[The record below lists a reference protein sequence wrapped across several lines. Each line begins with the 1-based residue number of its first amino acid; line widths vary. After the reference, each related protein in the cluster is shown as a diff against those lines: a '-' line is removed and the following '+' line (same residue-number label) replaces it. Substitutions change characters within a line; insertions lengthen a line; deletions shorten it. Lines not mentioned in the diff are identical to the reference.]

1 MTEIC
6 PLIFEPIFRQ
16 KVWGGR
22 SLERLLGKLL
32 PPDVPV
38 GESWECADLEGA
50 VSRVAR
56 GPARGRT
63 LHELMEEWGADLLGR
78 AEPVDGRF
86 PLLIKF
92 LDARENLSVQV
103 HPDASAVRRA
113 GGAIRIK
120 NEAWHIVEAAP
131 GAVIYR
137 GLKPGL
143 NVDDVRAAM
152 ARRPAEIVEC
162 LERVPVRA
170 GQTYYLPSGVPHALG
185 AGVVVAEVQTP
196 SDVTYRLYDWD
207 RARPAG
213 DAGLHV
219 EEGLSCL
226 VGDTDFAPFERR
238 THVTSLFATIT
249 RLVACPSFNI
259 EKVRFIGELEQE
271 IPYVEP
277 VCWIVLDGRGEILYG
292 PGAGSSAGTGM
303 ESGAAPGVHGDMP
316 GRLPFSRGDVII
328 VPAGLKNGRVRTLTD
343 CGWLEV
349 TLPGARGARADV
361 SAGAATM
368 QGRRPDAAARPAGGD
383 CVPLNISMRRER
395 EPTDA
400 DG

>member
-6 PLIFEPIFRQ
+6 PLIFEPIFRE

-22 SLERLLGKLL
+22 SLERLLSKSL
-32 PPDVPV
+32 PPDVPI
-38 GESWECADLEGA
+38 GESWECADLEGG
-50 VSRVAR
+50 VSHVAR
-56 GPARGRT
+56 GPAQGRT
-63 LHELMEEWGADLLGR
+63 LHELMEEWGTDLLGR

-103 HPDASAVRRA
+103 HPDVTAVQRA
-113 GGAIRIK
+113 CGALRLK
-120 NEAWHIVEAAP
+120 NEAWHVVEAAP

-143 NVDDVRAAM
+143 CADDVRAAM

-162 LERVPVRA
+162 LERIPVRA

-226 VGDTDFAPFERR
+226 VSGTDFSAFEKR

-249 RLVACPSFNI
+249 RLLACPSFAI

-292 PGAGSSAGTGM
+292 AGASAGAGTGVR
-303 ESGAAPGVHGDMP
+303 SGAHGDAHECMP
-316 GRLPFSRGDVII
+316 FARGDVIV

-343 CGWLEV
+343 CSWLEV
-349 TLPGARGARADV
+349 TLPGARKGIAANGVGAGRAGD
-361 SAGAATM
+361 TM
-368 QGRRPDAAARPAGGD
+368 SGKSDGRQPGGGGPIGGD
-383 CVPLNISMRRER
+383 RVQLNISMRRGE
-395 EPTDA
+395 
-400 DG
+400 